1 MKPKVAFFSFSSCE
15 GCQLQVLNLEEELP
29 TLLGFIEIVN
39 FREAIDE
46 KRDDYDI
53 AFIEGSITRESDIV
67 ELKEIRTKAKILV
80 AFGACA
86 DLGGVNALKNF
97 HPQDSWL
104 PAVYN
109 RTDFFDDTMPTN
121 RVKDIV
127 PVDFVIPGC
136 PIDKGEFLRFVQ
148 SLLLGVQ
155 PRIPDYP
162 VCVECRSRGN
172 VCLVEEGK
180 WCLGSVTRAGC
191 GAICPTF
198 RDPCAGCRGLTSAPN
213 IESLVTILME
223 KGYSKEDIRDKFRI
237 FNGLEAVSGVINVP

>member
-53 AFIEGSITRESDIV
+53 AFIECSITRESDIE
-67 ELKEIRTKAKILV
+67 ELKDIRTRAKVLV

-97 HPQDSWL
+97 HPQASWL
-104 PAVYN
+104 PAVYG
-109 RTDFFDDTMPTN
+109 RTDYFADTMPTK

-127 PVDFVIPGC
+127 PIDFVIPGC
-136 PIDKGEFLRFVQ
+136 PIDKG
-148 SLLLGVQ
+148 
-155 PRIPDYP
+155 
-162 VCVECRSRGN
+162 
-172 VCLVEEGK
+172 
-180 WCLGSVTRAGC
+180 
-191 GAICPTF
+191 
-198 RDPCAGCRGLTSAPN
+198 
-213 IESLVTILME
+213 
-223 KGYSKEDIRDKFRI
+223 
-237 FNGLEAVSGVINVP
+237 

>member
-53 AFIEGSITRESDIV
+53 AFIEGSITRESDIH
-67 ELKEIRTKAKILV
+67 ELREIRTRAKVLV

-109 RTDFFDDTMPTN
+109 RRDYFADTMPAN

-127 PVDFVIPGC
+127 PVDFVVPGC

-148 SLLLGVQ
+148 SLLLGIR

-162 VCVECRSRGN
+162 VCVECRSKGN

-213 IESLVTILME
+213 IESLFTILME
-223 KGYSKEDIRDKFRI
+223 KGYSREEIREKFRI
-237 FNGLEAVSGVINVP
+237 FNGLEAVSGVTNVP